1 MRRLESGNP
10 DLYVHVRS
18 RSHHRVEWLRTFA
31 FPVLFVLFLKGVSC
45 MAIRSDK
52 PATVVYE
59 VYGRK
64 YIFENVRI
72 EAGVMYGFC
81 RKKKKWAWMNKD
93 AIMFDGES
101 PVPARRIG

>member
-1 MRRLESGNP
+1 M
-10 DLYVHVRS
+10 
-18 RSHHRVEWLRTFA
+18 T
-31 FPVLFVLFLKGVSC
+31 
-45 MAIRSDK
+45 IRSDK

-72 EAGVMYGFC
+72 EAGVLYGFC